1 MAIDNRGNGKPQHSL
16 LEQLSPLLEVTAV
29 IRPRLLLGAALP
41 DGEPMLLA
49 LLYHREKDAFQS
61 RLRFSVPGNPKFLRR
76 TKWRQWST
84 PATFACRREK
94 IECDF
99 RELVARVG
107 GGPISQVEFAADASD
122 AEILRALLASPFARV
137 LK

>member
-1 MAIDNRGNGKPQHSL
+1 MGKDHGGNGKPQHPL

-61 RLRFSVPGNPKFLRR
+61 RLRFSIPGNPQFLRR
-76 TKWRQWST
+76 TKWRQWSN
-84 PATFACRREK
+84 PFTFARRREK
-94 IECDF
+94 IERDF
-99 RELVARVG
+99 CELGAKVG
-107 GGPISQVEFAADASD
+107 GAISQVEFPPDASD
-122 AEILRALLASPFARV
+122 EEILRALLASPFAQMV
-137 LK
+137 K

>member
-1 MAIDNRGNGKPQHSL
+1 MRIDNKGNGKPQHPL

-61 RLRFSVPGNPKFLRR
+61 RLRFSVPGNPQFLRR

-84 PATFACRREK
+84 PVTFARRREK
-94 IECDF
+94 IERDF

-107 GGPISQVEFAADASD
+107 GGPISQVEFAPDASD
-122 AEILRALLASPFARV
+122 ADILHALLTSPFAQMV
-137 LK
+137 K